1 MTNSLVEKLRD
12 SRSSPSVLRDKLIR
26 AKGGQHDKIIFVFE
40 GFDDVGVYEE
50 WIKKI
55 NDNIEFEPIPGKG
68 KRQLLDLHKSLVDK
82 NDKNI
87 SNTLFFVDHD
97 FDKDN
102 EYGDNV
108 CVLNGYSIENFLCSK
123 SVLNS
128 LLKDE
133 YRCAGEVDIREDIIA
148 NFEKCYN
155 DFCKH
160 FYDINY
166 YIFSARREKV
176 EIVKKPERV
185 TNFVNVEVDKITPKE
200 YNVEEVVLFG
210 GAVDISKHQ
219 QDYSLLS
226 SMYSVRGK
234 YILDFFKKWLAAL
247 TDDRKSA
254 NSILFNRDLPKITGE
269 PHSFELRRLASAS
282 APPESVNVFIQNW
295 LLTKL

>member
-26 AKGGQHDKIIFVFE
+26 AKGGQCDKIIFIFE
-40 GFDDVGVYEE
+40 GFDDIGVYEE

-55 NDNIEFEPIPGKG
+55 NASIEFEPIPGKG
-68 KRQLLDLHKSLVDK
+68 KRQLLELHKSLVEK

-97 FDKDN
+97 FDKNN
-102 EYGDNV
+102 EYGENV
-108 CVLNGYSIENFLCSK
+108 CVLDGYSIENFLCSK
-123 SVLNS
+123 HVLNS
-128 LLKDE
+128 LLIDE
-133 YRCAGEVDIREDIIA
+133 YRCAGEMDIREDIIA
-148 NFEKCYN
+148 KFEECYN
-155 DFCKH
+155 EFCKH

-185 TNFVNVEVDKITPKE
+185 TNFVNVQVDKVTPKE
-200 YNVEEVVLFG
+200 YDVEKVVLFS
-210 GAVDISKHQ
+210 AELDINKHR
-219 QDYSLLS
+219 QDYSLLT

-247 TDDRKSA
+247 TDDRKSES
-254 NSILFNRDLPKITGE
+254 SILFNRDLPKIIGE

-282 APPESVNVFIQNW
+282 VPPESVSTFIQSW
-295 LLTKL
+295 QTKF